1 MRYCLLV
8 PALLVL
14 VATANATPIVVWYND
29 FSTLDGV
36 HTYAPLG
43 APYLANGGV
52 MADIGPDDTGYFSF
66 FVYFDEGAADPQQG
80 VAIHNE
86 GEGEIEIALRW
97 DPDPDDPNWY
107 PETPITFWLRLY
119 SSKPDP
125 NNPTDWVFSGAQNY
139 DFLVEPAIGW
149 NYYVYDI
156 NDWKETDF
164 WGPFDPDHV
173 YGFQLDYVVWT
184 SDYHP
189 CSIGLDET
197 RFLVPECPRDLT
209 GDDMVTLADL
219 AELLGAYG
227 CDESAEQ
234 TAYDTAGFE
243 GFDLGDLNGQDG
255 WEAIY
260 GAGLH
265 QIINDPTGG
274 GHGQVLELDAA
285 ATDDLIAV
293 QWLLDTPV
301 TKNEVSLVIYEWDQY
316 RPDLGDNIWVC
327 DDYAYDGWWAVE
339 WDSGTPPDV
348 SPGPQFGG
356 GVPLTAGVWQHIRFD
371 LNLSAKTSSVSV
383 DGGVPVSMN
392 HNFDDIK
399 GIELECQGTDVAG
412 DGPIYFD
419 NVVVKFHDHCP
430 IDYFDDGKTNLND
443 LAHLLGTYGCGVP

>member
-36 HTYAPLG
+36 YTYAPLG

-52 MADIGPDDTGYFSF
+52 MADVGPDDTGYFSF
-66 FVYFDEGAADPQQG
+66 FVYFDEGAADPQEG

-86 GEGEIEIALRW
+86 GEGEFEIALRW

-107 PETPITFWLRLY
+107 PQDPVGFWLRLY
-119 SSKPDP
+119 SSKQDP
-125 NNPTDWVFSGAQNY
+125 NDPNDWVFSGAQNY
-139 DFLVEPAIGW
+139 YFDVVPKIGW
-149 NYYVYDI
+149 NYYVRDV
-156 NDWKETDF
+156 NDWDETDY
-164 WGPFDPDHV
+164 WGPFDPNHV
-173 YGFQLDYVVWT
+173 YGFQLDYVAWT
-184 SDYHP
+184 NDYHP

-209 GDDMVTLADL
+209 GDDMVTLSDL

-227 CDESAEQ
+227 CDANVES
-234 TAYDTAGFE
+234 TLYDTAGFE
-243 GFDLGDLNGQDG
+243 AYTVGDLNGQDG
-255 WEAIY
+255 WEATI

-274 GHGQVLELDAA
+274 GHGKVLELDALDD
-285 ATDDLIAV
+285 TDDLVAV
-293 QWLLDTPV
+293 QRLLGTPI
-301 TKNEVSLVIYEWDQY
+301 TEDRVIYEWDQY

-327 DDYAYDGWWAVE
+327 DDYNYDGWWAVE
-339 WDSGTPPDV
+339 WDTGLDI
-348 SPGPQFGG
+348 SPGPKFGG

-371 LNLSAKTSSVSV
+371 LNLTAGTSSVSV
-383 DGGVPVSMN
+383 DGGVPVAMN
-392 HNFDDIK
+392 HTYDDIK
-399 GIELECQGTDVAG
+399 GIELESQDTAVEG

-419 NVVVKFHDHCP
+419 NLVIKSADVCI
-430 IDYFDDGKTNLND
+430 IDYFGDGTTSLND
-443 LAHLLGTYGCGVP
+443 LAHLLGSYGCGVP